1 MSSSTRIRAQD
12 RKVYVSLAFSS
23 PVQLLKRTLP
33 FLPKILNLIES
44 RRILVHRR
52 WGNGICP

>member
-12 RKVYVSLAFSS
+12 RKVYVSLAFSP
-23 PVQLLKRTLP
+23 PVQLP